1 MSQTVMLKNNTW
13 QKLQKVLKG
22 GKKPLKNAMIK
33 STLVLIKTRNSF
45 FFLQREMITA
55 FSQCIRKF
63 FNL

>member
-22 GKKPLKNAMIK
+22 GKKTLKNAMIK

-45 FFLQREMITA
+45 FFFAKRNDYS
-55 FSQCIRKF
+55 F
-63 FNL
+63 